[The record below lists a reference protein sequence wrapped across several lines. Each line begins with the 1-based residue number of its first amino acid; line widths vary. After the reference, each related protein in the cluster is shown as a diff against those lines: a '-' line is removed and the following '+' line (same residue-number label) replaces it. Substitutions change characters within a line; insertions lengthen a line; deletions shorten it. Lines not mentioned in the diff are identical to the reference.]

1 MGVCSGCGSSMRNS
15 LEDLNVFVGDLDDGR
30 FGDS

>member
-1 MGVCSGCGSSMRNS
+1 MGDCSGCGSSMRS
-15 LEDLNVFVGDLDDGR
+15 SIGDLNFFVGDLDDGR